1 MFTSQNRINKT
12 LFYFFTMLVLIS
24 VILIWGFSL
33 PNVLNADNK
42 VKDKENKVVE
52 QKETKE
58 EEKGN
63 KDKEDKDKDKDKEE
77 KDKGEKDKE
86 DKDKDKD
93 KEEKDK
99 DKSLK
104 IYHITASC
112 NNGGSI
118 SPKGS
123 QDINSGESLTFNCT
137 ADEGY
142 DLIYLRVDNEKIEGI
157 TSYTFTDVDANHTI
171 HASFKKA
178 KDPISGPD
186 GEDDYGDEDS
196 NNDFLYDYNNNLIIL
211 CSSLSFFTNVK
222 SSGIKENG
230 TGNSKN
236 NSDHTKTEKI
246 EKSYDK
252 KYLFDIIEINDTNQ
266 LLDFNAV
273 IEENEIT
280 EILDVDDITN
290 EGNFIETGQLDLN
303 TDNPFISTFIF
314 VWGKIKDF
322 SYYYNT

>member
-1 MFTSQNRINKT
+1 MFQSRSRTNKT
-12 LFYFFTMLVLIS
+12 IYYFFVILFLIS
-24 VILIWGFSL
+24 VIVFWGVFP
-33 PNVLNADNK
+33 PNILNADDK
-42 VKDKENKVVE
+42 IKDKIEEKENKE
-52 QKETKE
+52 EYKE
-58 EEKGN
+58 N
-63 KDKEDKDKDKDKEE
+63 KKEDKEERKEDKEEIKEDKEEDKEE
-77 KDKGEKDKE
+77 KKE
-86 DKDKDKD
+86 D

-112 NNGGSI
+112 NHGGSI

-142 DLIYLRVDNEKIEGI
+142 DLIYLRVDNEKIEEI

-171 HASFKKA
+171 HASFKKV
-178 KDPISGPD
+178 KDPISGPA

-196 NNDFLYDYNNNLIIL
+196 NNDFLYDYNNNLIVL

-222 SSGIKENG
+222 SSDIEENS
-230 TGNSKN
+230 TGNREN
-236 NSDHTKTEKI
+236 NSNHTKSEKI

-252 KYLFDIIEINDTNQ
+252 KYLFDTIEINDTNQ
-266 LLDFNAV
+266 LLDINAI
-273 IEENEIT
+273 IEKNEIT
-280 EILDVDDITN
+280 EILDVDDIIN

-314 VWGKIKDF
+314 VWDKIKDF

>member
-1 MFTSQNRINKT
+1 MFQPSRRINKT
-12 LFYFFTMLVLIS
+12 IYYFFVILFLIS
-24 VILIWGFSL
+24 VIVFWIISP
-33 PNVLNADNK
+33 PNVLNADDK
-42 VKDKENKVVE
+42 VKDKI
-52 QKETKE
+52 E
-58 EEKGN
+58 E
-63 KDKEDKDKDKDKEE
+63 KEDKEEYKENKKEDKEERKEDKEE
-77 KDKGEKDKE
+77 KEE
-86 DKDKDKD
+86 

-112 NNGGSI
+112 NHGGSI

-157 TSYTFTDVDANHTI
+157 VSYTFTDVDANHTI
-171 HASFKKA
+171 HASFKKI
-178 KDPISGPD
+178 KDPTSGP
-186 GEDDYGDEDS
+186 GGQDDYGDEDS
-196 NNDFLYDYNNNLIIL
+196 NNDFLYDYNNNLIVL

-230 TGNSKN
+230 TGNRKN
-236 NSDHTKTEKI
+236 NSNNTKTEKI

-266 LLDFNAV
+266 LLDINA
-273 IEENEIT
+273 IIDKNEIT
-280 EILDVDDITN
+280 EILDVDDIIN
-290 EGNFIETGQLDLN
+290 ESNFIETGQLDLN

-314 VWGKIKDF
+314 IWGKIKDF